1 MSSLQAEAMNVQNCF
16 ISRHKP
22 KVYHPSHSSPL
33 FLYQSRH
40 PRNKD
45 VCQADIITIFAN
57 ICYRPISMLL
67 LLPFLFCMYE
77 LVLISP
83 RKANAW
89 INVPELN
96 RVEWMKHVYERTS
109 IVFVQSG
116 FVWNTDSAG
125 DKVQLG
131 RERQADLG
139 GGRRGMGRAPPF
151 KIRLEQCCWWM
162 QIHYAE
168 LAGEK
173 QTVFGDIK

>member
-1 MSSLQAEAMNVQNCF
+1 MNVQNCF

-22 KVYHPSHSSPL
+22 KVYHPSLSSPL

-131 RERQADLG
+131 RGRQADLG

-168 LAGEK
+168 LVGEK